1 MKVVKGVKVMEE
13 VSDFEEDFEEKVD
26 AINKEVVKVDQK
38 NNVGVVNKKVV
49 VQTIMRIEEKQ
60 EVTVVVEVYLWW
72 LERVLRV

>member
-1 MKVVKGVKVMEE
+1 MKVVKGVKVLEE

>member
-72 LERVLRV
+72 LERFLRV